1 MTTETNIGS
10 ILRTKLH
17 RPPVPRDHVHR
28 QRLLEYLDQ
37 RRERPLTLVSAPA
50 GYGKSVLISRWMET
64 CDIPN
69 AWLSLDE
76 TDSDLRQF
84 LSYFIAGVDTI
95 FPDAVSKTTTLA
107 NAQTLPPLPVLA
119 GSLANELDAIGQ
131 DFIVVLDDIHRV
143 QEKSVYDLL
152 TELLRH
158 PPRTMHLV
166 LIGRRDVSLPR
177 ASLRAKGLVTEI
189 SLNDLRF
196 TAKETTSY
204 LKTVLGDLVDEPT
217 AATLAEKSE
226 GWITG
231 LRLAVLAVRGHD
243 DAVGML
249 LELRGTTAFVMDYL
263 ITEVLNAQSPIIR
276 HYLLSTAI
284 LDRFNSALCD
294 VLCGSDSV
302 QGESEIDGADFI
314 AKLQSENLFLI
325 PLDTENGWFRYHHLF
340 QNLLQYQLKQRCS
353 TKEIAALHLRASEWF
368 AKNGLIDEALQHAIT
383 ANRIP
388 FAVKLAEQQ
397 CYDLMNREQW
407 NRMQRLLKMFPD
419 QVVETHPELL
429 LMKAWISYDANRLQE
444 IEEILDL
451 AEPLIKI

>member
-1 MTTETNIGS
+1 MTTDTNTGP

-28 QRLLEYLDQ
+28 PRLLEYLDH
-37 RRERPLTLVSAPA
+37 RRDRHLTLVSAPA
-50 GYGKSVLISRWMET
+50 GYGKSVLISCWMET

-95 FPDAVSKTTTLA
+95 FPDAMGETTILV

-119 GSLANELDAIGQ
+119 GSLANELDAIAQ
-131 DFIVVLDDIHRV
+131 DFILVLDDIHRV

-166 LIGRRDVSLPR
+166 LASRRDPSLPI
-177 ASLRAKGLVTEI
+177 ASLRARGRVTEI
-189 SLNDLRF
+189 RLQDLRF

-217 AATLAEKSE
+217 AANLAEKSE

-249 LELRGTTAFVMDYL
+249 LELKGTTAYVMD
-263 ITEVLNAQSPIIR
+263 
-276 HYLLSTAI
+276 
-284 LDRFNSALCD
+284 
-294 VLCGSDSV
+294 
-302 QGESEIDGADFI
+302 
-314 AKLQSENLFLI
+314 
-325 PLDTENGWFRYHHLF
+325 
-340 QNLLQYQLKQRCS
+340 
-353 TKEIAALHLRASEWF
+353 
-368 AKNGLIDEALQHAIT
+368 
-383 ANRIP
+383 
-388 FAVKLAEQQ
+388 
-397 CYDLMNREQW
+397 
-407 NRMQRLLKMFPD
+407 
-419 QVVETHPELL
+419 
-429 LMKAWISYDANRLQE
+429 
-444 IEEILDL
+444 
-451 AEPLIKI
+451 